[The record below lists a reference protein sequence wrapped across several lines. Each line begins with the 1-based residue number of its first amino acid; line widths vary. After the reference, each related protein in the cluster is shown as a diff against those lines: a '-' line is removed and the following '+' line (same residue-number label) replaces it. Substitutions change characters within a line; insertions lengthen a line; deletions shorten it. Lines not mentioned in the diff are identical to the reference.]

1 VEGFWI
7 YGINPVYEA
16 LRSSI
21 KATKLLIARGRR
33 RKELDGILEI
43 AVRRGLEPIEVD
55 RSRLDQLV
63 QSAPH
68 QGVILRIGPFPYR
81 ELEDVLKGEGD
92 PLVLV
97 LDGVEDPRN
106 LGAIIRTAEACGVWG
121 VLIPKRRAAEVTA
134 TVAKASAGAVF
145 HVPVAKVTNVREA
158 LRRIKTAGLWVVGA
172 EADAPRSVFEEDL
185 TGPLAVVIGGEG
197 RGIRP
202 VVRRECDFLVSI
214 PMRGMVNSLNAS
226 VAAAVILY
234 EVIRQREFQKGRA

>member
-1 VEGFWI
+1 MEGFWV

-33 RKELDGILEI
+33 RKELEGILEI
-43 AVRRGLEPIEVD
+43 AARRGLEPIEVD

-68 QGVILRIGPFPYR
+68 QGVILRVGPFPYR

-185 TGPLAVVIGGEG
+185 TSPLAVVIGGEG
-197 RGIRP
+197 KGIRP